1 MAVENPLSRLR
12 LRKVRSLK
20 QQAVR
25 PRRQR
30 PFLDSDG
37 LRAGAGALTLALAL
51 GLMTPAG
58 GDYSW
63 NLLLARAAVLAV
75 IVFGGQSLLG
85 LIVARRHSPQSSWLL
100 LLAMVLASL
109 LMVRAAEWLLG
120 DALAPLLGGRLA
132 LHAAPHAFAPLLV
145 GMLAGGPAA
154 LVIGLVTGVALA
166 LGAQANLGVLLLS
179 LCATAV
185 AAREAPRLRHRSAV
199 LRALGRI
206 ALWQTP
212 VALAMAM
219 LTAPHDAPTALA
231 IRLAVMY
238 GMLLLSGLAAVWLL
252 PLAERATGSTSQI
265 ALNLLADLGHPL
277 LQRLA
282 LEAPGTYHHSLM
294 TANLAQTAADRIGAN
309 GLLARVGAYY
319 HDVGKLARA
328 RFYIENQMQIGNPHD
343 ALPPNISRMLIVNHV
358 KEGICLGRLYR
369 LPPPVMRMIAEH
381 HGTSVIR
388 SFHHK
393 ALSCATGSGAGD
405 SAAEESHYRY
415 SGPLPV
421 GRETTILSLA
431 DAVEA
436 ASRALVRI
444 TPARIESL
452 VAQVIQTKLLDGQL
466 DNSALSNAELAVVRH
481 SFSTTLTH
489 LLHARLAYP
498 NHDADHDPEPAAPL
512 PRPPDALA

>member
-1 MAVENPLSRLR
+1 
-12 LRKVRSLK
+12 
-20 QQAVR
+20 
-25 PRRQR
+25 
-30 PFLDSDG
+30 
-37 LRAGAGALTLALAL
+37 
-51 GLMTPAG
+51 
-58 GDYSW
+58 
-63 NLLLARAAVLAV
+63 
-75 IVFGGQSLLG
+75 
-85 LIVARRHSPQSSWLL
+85 
-100 LLAMVLASL
+100 MVLASL
-109 LMVRAAEWLLG
+109 LTVRVAEWLLG
-120 DALAPLLGGRLA
+120 DALAPLLGGRIA
-132 LHAAPHAFAPLLV
+132 FHAAPHAFAPLLV
-145 GMLAGGPAA
+145 GMLAGGPAT

-166 LGAQANLGVLLLS
+166 LGAQADLGVLLLS

-212 VALAMAM
+212 VALAMTM
-219 LTAPHDAPTALA
+219 LTAPQVQPSALA
-231 IRLAVMY
+231 VRLAVMY
-238 GMLLLSGLAAVWLL
+238 GMLLLSGLTAVWLL
-252 PLAERATGSTSQI
+252 PLAERATGCTSQI
-265 ALNLLADLGHPL
+265 TLNLLADLGHPL

-309 GLLARVGAYY
+309 GLLARVGGYY

-328 RFYIENQMQIGNPHD
+328 RFYIENQMQSGNPHD

-388 SFHHK
+388 CFHHK
-393 ALSCATGSGAGD
+393 AQTYASGRAGEGD
-405 SAAEESHYRY
+405 SAADESHYRY

-436 ASRALVRI
+436 ASRALARI

-452 VAQVIQTKLLDGQL
+452 VATVIQSKLLDGQL
-466 DNSALSNAELAVVRH
+466 DNSALSNAELTAVRH

-498 NHDADHDPEPAAPL
+498 NNDADHDPEPAAPL
-512 PRPPDALA
+512 PPMSDALA